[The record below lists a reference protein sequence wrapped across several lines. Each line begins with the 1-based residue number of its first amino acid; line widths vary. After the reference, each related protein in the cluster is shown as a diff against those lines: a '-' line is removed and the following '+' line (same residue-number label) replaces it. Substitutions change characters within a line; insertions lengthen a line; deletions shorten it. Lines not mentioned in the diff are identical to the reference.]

1 MKAKFSTKKIIHG
14 AATVLNIWPS
24 RDDHRKAYPHASDT
38 DALRSDWEKIGKDI
52 QRATGK
58 AIAHK

>member
-1 MKAKFSTKKIIHG
+1 MKAKLNTKKVIRG
-14 AATVLNIWPS
+14 AATVLDIWPKKNNY
-24 RDDHRKAYPHASDT
+24 HKAYPHASDA